1 MTSPVSE
8 PSDLFLRACVGL
20 PVPRPP
26 VWLMRQAG
34 RYLPEYREVRR
45 QVDFLTLC
53 TTPELAAK
61 VTLQPI
67 DRLGVD
73 AAILFSDLLVTAPG
87 MGLRL
92 AFNPG
97 PVIDPPV
104 RSREDVS
111 RLRVPEPE
119 AGAPYLYETIRILR
133 RELDGRVPLIGF
145 GGAPFTMAAYLVE
158 GEGSRTFEQ
167 WKRMIFADPGLAHAL
182 LDTVAA
188 TQARFLVA
196 QVEAGAQ
203 AIQVFDTWAGLLP
216 AGDFREFALEP
227 ARRVIDAVRSTGVPV
242 VYFALD
248 AAHAWSTIRD
258 CGADVVGVDWRSSIP
273 DAAAALAGKFALQGN
288 LDPCALLADAETVRR
303 RTVAMLE
310 SARGLRGHI
319 ANLGHGILPGTPV
332 DSAVA
337 FVQAV
342 KGWKPAA

>member
-1 MTSPVSE
+1 
-8 PSDLFLRACVGL
+8 
-20 PVPRPP
+20 VPRPP

-73 AAILFSDLLVTAPG
+73 AAILFSDLLVTAPA
-87 MGLRL
+87 MGLKL

-97 PVIDPPV
+97 PVVDPPV
-104 RSREDVS
+104 RSREDVL

-119 AGAPYLYETIRILR
+119 AEIPYLYETIRILR
-133 RELDGRVPLIGF
+133 RELSGRVPLIGF

-167 WKRMIFADPGLAHAL
+167 WKRMIFADPALAHAL
-182 LDTVAA
+182 LDVVAA
-188 TQARFLVA
+188 AQARFLVA

-216 AGDFREFALEP
+216 AGDFREFALLP
-227 ARRVIDAVRSTGVPV
+227 ARRVIDEVRATGVPV

-248 AAHAWSTIRD
+248 AAHAWGTIRD
-258 CGADVVGVDWRSSIP
+258 CGADVVGVDWRSSLG
-273 DAAAALAGKFALQGN
+273 DAHAALGGGFALQGN
-288 LDPCALLADAETVRR
+288 LDPCALLADPETVRR
-303 RTVAMLE
+303 RTIGMLE
-310 SARGLRGHI
+310 SARGLPGHI
-319 ANLGHGILPGTPV
+319 ANLGHGILPATPV
-332 DSAVA
+332 ESAVA
-337 FVQAV
+337 FVETV
-342 KGWKPAA
+342 KGWTSRT